1 MKPFCTGGLEDVER
15 IAAANGYVL
24 PQHRINPI
32 WLRAPLAP
40 YAAALVENRI
50 VDVQG
55 AKETYSALAKEF
67 ESVVVEGAGG
77 LLVPILDHYDFRDLA
92 VEWELGIVLVIANRL
107 GALNHTLLTVE
118 AIRRR
123 GLPLNAVILNHVD
136 DSESLAQQTNP
147 GMLTHLLPTPPIC
160 LTYGQTDFGE
170 VMQALGWV

>member
-77 LLVPILDHYDFRDLA
+77 LAVPITDTATMADLA
-92 VEWELGIVLVIANRL
+92 RSM
-107 GALNHTLLTVE
+107 
-118 AIRRR
+118 
-123 GLPLNAVILNHVD
+123 GLPVLIVARGPRVVPWTWNADFTVLNAVASPPAAVVNVAV
-136 DSESLAQQTNP
+136 ESGVVLPASLVSWNDGGVTAP
-147 GMLTHLLPTPPIC
+147 SRISLTRS
-160 LTYGQTDFGE
+160 
-170 VMQALGWV
+170 M